1 MPLLLKVV
9 ELDEND
15 ELGLQNLQAVYA
27 KLKDGTNAT
36 KIYEKRKALGPVE

>member
-1 MPLLLKVV
+1 MPHLLNVV

-15 ELGLQNLQAVYA
+15 ELGLRNLQAVYV

-36 KIYEKRKALGPVE
+36 KIYEKRKAFGHVE